1 MFRLIPAQYSHE
13 DRLSYIIA
21 LGELIPGALA
31 LAALVRIIYFG
42 DMQIDAVSMD
52 LLSVAGILGIPGVIF
67 GGWMCLRHIGRPI
80 FGFMAL
86 GLGCLGVAAWPVANY
101 LSGFTSM

>member
-31 LAALVRIIYFG
+31 LAALVRISYFG

-101 LSGFTSM
+101 LSGFASM